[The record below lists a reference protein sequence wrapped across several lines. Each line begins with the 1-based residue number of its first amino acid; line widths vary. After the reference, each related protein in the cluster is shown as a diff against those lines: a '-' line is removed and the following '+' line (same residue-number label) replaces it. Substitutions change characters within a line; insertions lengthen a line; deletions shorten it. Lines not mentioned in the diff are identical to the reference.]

1 MNGKCS
7 TIPTLIVPNSVQL
20 KIWLAVIPQS
30 ERIIKLNQIAI
41 QQMRVLERNN
51 NRNLFNVSSTKYTL
65 TQIGSL
71 ENDKKLFL
79 MNRFGIIIVVLLLF
93 MVVGYRL

>member
-93 MVVGYRL
+93 MVIGYGL

>member
-20 KIWLAVIPQS
+20 KIWRAVIPQS

>member
-7 TIPTLIVPNSVQL
+7 TIPTLIVPNPVQL

-65 TQIGSL
+65 SQIGSL

>member
-1 MNGKCS
+1 
-7 TIPTLIVPNSVQL
+7 
-20 KIWLAVIPQS
+20 
-30 ERIIKLNQIAI
+30 
-41 QQMRVLERNN
+41 MRVLEGNN

-71 ENDKKLFL
+71 KNDKKLFL
-79 MNRFGIIIVVLLLF
+79 MNRFGF